1 VGSMSWFMD
10 SLRLDFEVL
19 SRSLA
24 KPRAAPSPAPEEA
37 RREPN
42 DLAA

>member
-1 VGSMSWFMD
+1 MTWFLD

-24 KPRAAPSPAPEEA
+24 NTRAAAAAGTAEA
-37 RREPN
+37 GQRAER
-42 DLAA
+42 AQ